1 MSSLIGKICWIT
13 GAGTGIGEASA
24 LKIASAG
31 AHVILSG
38 RRVEPLQ
45 ALADHIENNGGN
57 ATVEAL
63 DVTDQQAA
71 QILGEKIAEKFGRI
85 DILINSAGINIPK
98 RSWEEVSPDGWDSV
112 VNADLN
118 GAFYCC
124 HAVLPTMRK
133 QQNGLIINVSSWAG
147 VRPSKL
153 TGPAYNAAKHGL
165 VAMNESI
172 NIEEGKNGIR
182 ATALCPGEVATP
194 ILDNRPVP
202 PSQEDKDRMLQPED
216 LGDTVLYLAMLP
228 KRACVNTLVIS
239 PSWNRSYISQV
250 L

>member
-1 MSSLIGKICWIT
+1 MSALSGKICWIT
-13 GAGTGIGEASA
+13 GAGTGIGEAAAKSLA
-24 LKIASAG
+24 TAG

-38 RRVEPLQ
+38 RREEPLT
-45 ALADHIENNGGN
+45 ALADLINSQKGH
-57 ATVEAL
+57 ASVQPL
-63 DVTDQQAA
+63 DVTDQKRANAVA
-71 QILGEKIAEKFGRI
+71 QDIIQTHGRI
-85 DILINSAGINIPK
+85 DILVNSAGINIPK
-98 RSWEEVSPDGWDSV
+98 RSWEDVSPEGWDSV

-124 HAVLPTMRK
+124 YAVLPTMRE
-133 QQNGLIINVSSWAG
+133 QQDGLIINVSSWAG

-172 NIEEGKNGIR
+172 NIEEGKHGIR

-202 PSQEDKDRMLQPED
+202 PSHADRDRMLQAED

-239 PSWNRSYISQV
+239 PAWNRSYISQV